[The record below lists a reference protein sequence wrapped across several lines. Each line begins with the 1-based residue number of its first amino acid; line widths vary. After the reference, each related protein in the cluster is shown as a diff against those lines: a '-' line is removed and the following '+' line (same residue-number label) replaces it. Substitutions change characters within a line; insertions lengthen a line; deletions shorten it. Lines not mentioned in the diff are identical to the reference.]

1 MKYEEGEDNVNPWD
15 VGKLEEFMY
24 FICPECDKRDQS
36 REHFLQHAMNEHPK
50 AKDYLQKFK
59 EIKEEPL
66 EEQENIECE
75 PDHPDDTPNLYFLGS
90 DGDGKIFTYF
100 LKFSD

>member
-36 REHFLQHAMNEHPK
+36 REHFLQHAMNEISH
-50 AKDYLQKFK
+50 AL
-59 EIKEEPL
+59 L
-66 EEQENIECE
+66 
-75 PDHPDDTPNLYFLGS
+75 
-90 DGDGKIFTYF
+90 KISAFF
-100 LKFSD
+100 DIHQFSRLN